1 MRRAKSVWLP
11 DDGCQVQVQI
21 SYFYSKCSARK
32 AAILKAV
39 QYWLHQLNKYFWEKK
54 LGQRYSQMKLISI
67 YCVFVLQFFHF
78 LWRNIKF
85 ILFRKP
91 FPKQILFDSNIV
103 QYVCWRKCTFV
114 IRRNQSKEIKSNTQY
129 IEWLILFIASW
140 AQPDSLLL
148 DTQLG
153 GKFKLYYIFKA
164 HVCVST

>member
-1 MRRAKSVWLP
+1 MTSLCAEPKVCDYQTMGAKFKSKFP
-11 DDGCQVQVQI
+11 I
-21 SYFYSKCSARK
+21 STRN

-39 QYWLHQLNKYFWEKK
+39 QYWPHQLNKYFWEEK

-67 YCVFVLQFFHF
+67 YCAFVLQFFNF

-91 FPKQILFDSNIV
+91 FPKQILCDSNIV

-129 IEWLILFIASW
+129 IE
-140 AQPDSLLL
+140 
-148 DTQLG
+148 
-153 GKFKLYYIFKA
+153 
-164 HVCVST
+164 